1 MDHIVLLVCM
11 FGFDDAY
18 VELAQSGALYIYVYI
33 SQYGHAIPDEQLKL
47 CQIYILLSVQT

>member
-18 VELAQSGALYIYVYI
+18 VELVQSGALDIYVYI
-33 SQYGHAIPDEQLKL
+33 SQYGHAIPDVQLKFF
-47 CQIYILLSVQT
+47 QIYRLLLVQT